1 MNRRFSVSISASG
14 LVFAALSLTLP
25 VAAQSPSPA
34 AKAARASAKAWTPAR
49 TADGR
54 PDLTGIWSNAT
65 LTPLERPA
73 ELAGKEFLTAQEAAD
88 FEKQTIQRNN
98 ADRRDGGAEAD
109 IGRAYNEAWYDRGT
123 KVIGDRRTSLIV
135 DPPDGKIPALTPE
148 AVKRLAAAREDNR
161 IHAFDGPEYRPL
173 TERCITRGLPMLPG
187 PYNNNFQIMQ
197 SPGFVTILIEAEHDV
212 RTVPVDGRPHLPQNV
227 RMWLGDSRGHWEGD
241 TLVVDTTNF
250 SSKSNFRGSS
260 ENLHLIE
267 RFTRTG
273 PESMTYKVTVEDPT
287 TFTKPW
293 TADIP
298 MSKTAGP
305 IFEMACHEGNY
316 AMTGILAG
324 ARAEE
329 KKAAEEA
336 AKKGT
341 R

>member
-1 MNRRFSVSISASG
+1 MNRRFSISLSVFG
-14 LVFAALSLTLP
+14 LVPAALSLTLP
-25 VAAQSPSPA
+25 VAAQSPSSA
-34 AKAARASAKAWTPAR
+34 AKVSRTSAKTWTPAR
-49 TADGR
+49 TADAQ

-73 ELAGKEFLTAQEAAD
+73 ELAGKETLTEQEADA
-88 FEKQTIQRNN
+88 FVKQTIQRNN
-98 ADRRDGGAEAD
+98 ADRRDGGADAD

-135 DPPDGKIPALTPE
+135 DPPDGKVPALTPE
-148 AVKRLAAAREDNR
+148 AQKRLADARQTAAL
-161 IHAFDGPEYRPL
+161 HAFDGPENRPL

-212 RTVPVDGRPHLPQNV
+212 RTIPVDGRPHLPQNV
-227 RMWLGDSRGHWEGD
+227 RMWLGDSRGHWEGN

-250 SSKSNFRGSS
+250 TSKSNFRGSS
-260 ENLHLIE
+260 ENLHLVE

-273 PESMTYKVTVEDPT
+273 PETMTYKVTVEDPT

-316 AMTGILAG
+316 AMTGILGG

>member
-1 MNRRFSVSISASG
+1 MNRRFSISVSVFG
-14 LVFAALSLTLP
+14 LMLAALSLTLP
-25 VAAQSPSPA
+25 IAAQSPSSA
-34 AKAARASAKAWTPAR
+34 AKVSRTSAKAWTPAR
-49 TADGR
+49 TADGQ

-73 ELAGKEFLTAQEAAD
+73 ELAGKEVLTEQEADA
-88 FEKQTIQRNN
+88 FVKQTIQRNN
-98 ADRRDGGAEAD
+98 ADRRDGGADAD
-109 IGRAYNEAWYDRGT
+109 IGRAYNEAWYDRGS

-135 DPPDGKIPALTPE
+135 DPPDGKVPALTPE
-148 AVKRLAAAREDNR
+148 AQKRLADARQTATL
-161 IHAFDGPEYRPL
+161 HAFDGPENRPL

-197 SPGFVTILIEAEHDV
+197 SAGFVTILIEAEHDV
-212 RTVPVDGRPHLPQNV
+212 RTIPVDGRPHLPQNV
-227 RMWLGDSRGHWEGD
+227 RMWLGDSRGHWEGN

-250 SSKSNFRGSS
+250 TSKSNFRGSS
-260 ENLHLIE
+260 ENLHLVE

-273 PESMTYKVTVEDPT
+273 AETMTYKVTVEDPT

-316 AMTGILAG
+316 AMTGILGG